1 MTQAPDATEL
11 AAMIRRGDLT
21 AVEAIDAAVARV
33 EALQPTLNF
42 LVAETYQRARDR
54 AKAGGLSGPFAGVP
68 YLIKDMFDVIG
79 STTRYGSRFSASLP
93 PAGAQGPMIDALERA
108 GLVLI
113 GRSALGEFGFLPTTE
128 PLAFGPT
135 RNPWNPEHTPG
146 GSSGGAAA
154 AVASGVVPMADA
166 ADGGGSIR
174 IPASACGLFGLKPS
188 RGRMVGDQ
196 MPAAGFD
203 VTVQHGLTR
212 TVRDS
217 ATLFAA
223 TERQGEG
230 AVFAPVGV
238 VGAANVRRLRVG
250 LLPSSLNGWAPDAQV
265 QAGVD
270 AGVRL
275 LAGLGHAVRP
285 TDWPVDGRRLGADFM
300 TLWTNAAFS
309 VAGLIRQM
317 TGQAPDPSQLEP
329 FTLAMAD
336 MAAAAPEGS
345 LDAAKTRLH
354 AVAAAYDRWFDDF
367 DVILSP
373 VLVTPPPTIG
383 HIAGDVAFETMLDR
397 LGRFSNY
404 TTLHNIAG
412 APAMSVPLHWTD
424 DGLPVGLQFAARAGD
439 ERTLFE
445 LAFELEA
452 AQPWAHRRP
461 AVWAD

>member
-1 MTQAPDATEL
+1 MAEAPDGTEL

-21 AVEAIDAAVARV
+21 AIEAIDAAIARV
-33 EALQPTLNF
+33 EVLQPKLNF
-42 LVAETYQRARDR
+42 LVAETYGRARDR

-68 YLIKDMFDVIG
+68 YLIKDMFDVVG
-79 STTRYGSRFSASLP
+79 STTRYGSRFSAALP

-135 RNPWNPEHTPG
+135 RSPWNPERTPG

-154 AVASGVVPMADA
+154 AVASGAVPMADA

-223 TERQGEG
+223 TERRGEE

-238 VGAANVRRLRVG
+238 VTAANVRRLRVG
-250 LLPSSLNGWAPDAQV
+250 LVPHGLNGRAADPQV

-270 AGVRL
+270 ATVRL

-285 TDWPVDGRRLGADFM
+285 TDWPIDGREQGADFM
-300 TLWTNAAFS
+300 TLWTNAAFD
-309 VAGLIRQM
+309 VTRLIRQM
-317 TGQAPDPSQLEP
+317 TGQPPDARQLEP
-329 FTLAMAD
+329 FTLAMAE
-336 MAAAAPEGS
+336 MAAAAPEGA
-345 LDAAKTRLH
+345 LDAARTRLR
-354 AVAAAYDRWFDDF
+354 AVAAAYDRWFADF

-373 VLVTPPPTIG
+373 VLTTPPIPIG
-383 HIAGDVAFETMLDR
+383 QIAGDVPFGAMFER

-452 AQPWAHRRP
+452 ARPWAHRRP

>member
-1 MTQAPDATEL
+1 MAEAPDGTEL

-21 AVEAIDAAVARV
+21 AVEAIDAAIARV
-33 EALQPTLNF
+33 EVLQPRLNF
-42 LVAETYQRARDR
+42 LVAETYERARDR

-68 YLIKDMFDVIG
+68 YLIKDMFDVVG
-79 STTRYGSRFSASLP
+79 STTRYGSRFSAALP

-135 RNPWNPEHTPG
+135 RSPWNPERTPG

-154 AVASGVVPMADA
+154 AVASGAVPMADA

-223 TERQGEG
+223 TERRDGS
-230 AVFAPVGV
+230 AAFAPVGV
-238 VGAANVRRLRVG
+238 VTTANVRRLRVG
-250 LLPSSLNGWAPDAQV
+250 LVPHGLNGRPADPQV

-270 AGVRL
+270 ATVRL

-285 TDWPVDGRRLGADFM
+285 TDWPIDGREQGADFM
-300 TLWTNAAFS
+300 TLWTNAAFD
-309 VAGLIRQM
+309 VTRLIRQM
-317 TGQAPDPSQLEP
+317 TGQPPDARQLEP
-329 FTLAMAD
+329 FTLAMAE
-336 MAAAAPEGS
+336 MAAAAPAGA
-345 LDAAKTRLH
+345 LDAARTRLR
-354 AVAAAYDRWFDDF
+354 AVAAAYDRWFADF

-373 VLVTPPPTIG
+373 VLTTPPIPIG
-383 HIAGDVAFETMLDR
+383 QIAGDVPFETMFER

-412 APAMSVPLHWTD
+412 SPAMSVPLHWTD